1 MSVETYSNARK
12 NFRQLI
18 NQVNENSEVIT
29 ITTNEHNAVL
39 MSEDDYNSIMETFY
53 LQKNPYN
60 NEHLKRSISQLENDE
75 IVKVNIDD

>member
-60 NEHLKRSISQLENDE
+60 NEHLKRSISQLENNE
-75 IVKVNIDD
+75 VVKVNIDD

>member
-18 NQVNENSEVIT
+18 NQVNDNSEVIT

-39 MSEDDYNSIMETFY
+39 MSEEDYNSIMETFY

-75 IVKVNIDD
+75 VVKVNIDD

>member
-75 IVKVNIDD
+75 VVKVNIDD

>member
-39 MSEDDYNSIMETFY
+39 MSEEDYNSIMETFY

-75 IVKVNIDD
+75 IVKDNIDD

>member
-39 MSEDDYNSIMETFY
+39 MSEEDYNSIMETFY

-75 IVKVNIDD
+75 VVKVNIDD

>member
-39 MSEDDYNSIMETFY
+39 MSEEDYNSIMETFY